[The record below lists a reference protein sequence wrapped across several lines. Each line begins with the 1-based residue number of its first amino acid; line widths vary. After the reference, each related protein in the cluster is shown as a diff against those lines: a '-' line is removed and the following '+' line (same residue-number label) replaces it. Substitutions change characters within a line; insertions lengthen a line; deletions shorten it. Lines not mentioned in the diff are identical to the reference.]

1 MEEEGCKS
9 NASLLIASCLPA
21 CSHDLTLAD
30 EMLVMEKTQDQGRG
44 DVVPYAGPE
53 HRRTRDPLLL
63 VRQ

>member
-30 EMLVMEKTQDQGRG
+30 EMLVMEKTQDQGGAMLCRI
-44 DVVPYAGPE
+44 
-53 HRRTRDPLLL
+53 RDQSIVAQGIPSL
-63 VRQ
+63 